1 MASKRS
7 DADARTYRRHGCMQF
22 YCTFEV
28 TWKANEK
35 SPASKT
41 LTAERACSQATQ
53 RYQVRRHAVPCSQA
67 AVESSIVL
75 FTIGPN
81 PDL

>member
-1 MASKRS
+1 MANKRS

-53 RYQVRRHAVPCSQA
+53 RYQVRRHAVPSSQA